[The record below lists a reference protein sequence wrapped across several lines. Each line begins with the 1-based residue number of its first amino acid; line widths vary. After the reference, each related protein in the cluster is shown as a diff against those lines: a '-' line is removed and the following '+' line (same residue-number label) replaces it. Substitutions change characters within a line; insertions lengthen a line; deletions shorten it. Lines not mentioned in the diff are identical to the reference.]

1 MKKTI
6 AMISALAMLSAM
18 AVPFSVFAE
27 DTTTKE
33 LNKTTTSGDTEVAYD
48 VQAAYTVTIPAG
60 VTLSDTAENTNPT
73 IEAENVMLES
83 GKSIV
88 VKLTAATNTESGS
101 TFNAKNGSSVATY
114 TIKSGEKT
122 IGLGSSSDYTNVV
135 ATFGTSTTKQEQK
148 LTFSKATGATYAG
161 KHTEQLTFTISVK

>member
-18 AVPFSVFAE
+18 AVPFSAFAE

-101 TFNAKNGSSVATY
+101 TFNAKNGSSTATY
-114 TIKSGEKT
+114 TIGKGTEKKGIAVGDT
-122 IGLGSSSDYTNVV
+122 V
-135 ATFGTSTTKQEQK
+135 ATFGTDTKKQEQK
-148 LTFSKATGATYAG
+148 LTFSEAKGATYAG
-161 KHTEQLTFTISVK
+161 EHTEQLTFTISVK